1 MSCHWSVLHSRKILL
16 FTTPNCRCSI
26 GSLCFPHCTDLSTRI
41 TGIYSCQQPPR
52 EMLRTCTTEWSI
64 ESNKTWLV
72 QCSDWNQIPDSLLFI
87 DFFSNFFDI
96 LVGTTCWRAP
106 RMRMIFNAHFPSFEP
121 HKPLKN
127 LHTAQCFLLMGLLK
141 HFVCFCGRFSETETK
156 FKQIRCSVWSDI
168 TILQAELDSTWENWQ
183 HKPVQPSAVTSA
195 WLLTRE
201 GCKYTHLAGEHST
214 MIRKS
219 SPKPVRIFW
228 VPHVTW
234 PPWG

>member
-156 FKQIRCSVWSDI
+156 FQTDLLFSMVRHNDFASR
-168 TILQAELDSTWENWQ
+168 AWQ
-183 HKPVQPSAVTSA
+183 HLGELTTQARTTFCGDVCLATDSWRLQIHSPSGGT
-195 WLLTRE
+195 LN
-201 GCKYTHLAGEHST
+201 YD
-214 MIRKS
+214 
-219 SPKPVRIFW
+219 
-228 VPHVTW
+228 
-234 PPWG
+234 